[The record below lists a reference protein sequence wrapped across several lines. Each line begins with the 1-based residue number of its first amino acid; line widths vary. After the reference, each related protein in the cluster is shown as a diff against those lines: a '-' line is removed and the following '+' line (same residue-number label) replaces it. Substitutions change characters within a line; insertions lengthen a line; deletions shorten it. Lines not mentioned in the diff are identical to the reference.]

1 MLLFYSSANTF
12 LQASRF
18 EAKSNERKIL
28 FSVGRADLNGRRQEF
43 VRFFEDPLRA
53 DSGVSGVEENR
64 GT

>member
-28 FSVGRADLNGRRQEF
+28 FSVGRAISMVVGRNSSEL
-43 VRFFEDPLRA
+43 FEDPLRA
-53 DSGVSGVEENR
+53 DRGVSGVEENR